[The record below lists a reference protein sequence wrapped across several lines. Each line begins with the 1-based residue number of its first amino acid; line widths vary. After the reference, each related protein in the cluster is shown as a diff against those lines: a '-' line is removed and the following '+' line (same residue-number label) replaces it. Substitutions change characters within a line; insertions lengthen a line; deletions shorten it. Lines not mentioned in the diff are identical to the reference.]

1 MKLPRVAGDKVV
13 SALKRGGFVEI
24 RTRGSHCH
32 LYHEQKNMLVTVP
45 VHSGKII
52 APKTLKS
59 ILKHAEITV
68 EEFVGLLRR

>member
-1 MKLPRVAGDKVV
+1 M
-13 SALKRGGFVEI
+13 EI

-32 LYHEQKNMLVTVP
+32 LYHEQKNRLVTVP

-59 ILKHAEITV
+59 ILKHAGITV
-68 EEFVGLLRR
+68 EDFTKFL

>member
-1 MKLPRVAGDKVV
+1 MKLPRVTGDKVV
-13 SALKRGGFVEI
+13 RALKRGGFVEI

-32 LYHEQKNMLVTVP
+32 LYHEQKNRLVTVP

-59 ILKHAEITV
+59 ILKHAGITV
-68 EEFVGLLRR
+68 EDFTKFL

>member
-1 MKLPRVAGDKVV
+1 MKLPRVTGNKVV
-13 SALKRGGFVEI
+13 NALKRSGFVEI

-32 LYHEQKNMLVTVP
+32 LYYEQKNRLVTVP

-59 ILKHAEITV
+59 ILKHAGITV
-68 EEFVGLLRR
+68 EDFTKFL